1 MSNDHKANITGTS
14 VNKADEA
21 KKGAVS
27 DNRDKLVQAR
37 LNREVDATLNQAKIL
52 LDSEPK
58 NKTAPKTEVPK
69 TEKNTTERR
78 HTFDSS
84 RTAADSRKTSASAG
98 STDNKN
104 NSFSQ
109 HRITSNISSDSHK
122 ENSEK
127 AKAEAVKPVIKPEIQ
142 KKEEEP
148 LHMNDEKPQQVVP
161 ATEYDRL
168 LPQVSS
174 LKSRVN
180 LLTFALILVIG
191 AAAYGAYYLDQQK
204 YSNIME
210 IQQQVQQSSANVSA
224 TEDKINDLYNQIKAK
239 DERVSNLLKANDELK
254 NQNNILKGQQETL
267 QKSVEKA
274 TKQTEAVNIRLNNY
288 EDRNP
293 NDWLVAKSYFLVSN
307 AQNILSFSDNI
318 EGVLLNLSQADA
330 LLVKIDEPAIN
341 QIREAISKDI
351 LSLKKIEHVDSR
363 GILYRLDSVYN
374 NVDHMPLNEFL
385 TEAQKKASYK
395 KTEKTTDDISDWKEN
410 LLTSLKEFSSR
421 FVEVRRRSDG
431 VVNQYLSPEQSAILL
446 QNIKTEIL
454 LAKIALFNKDQES
467 FAHNLDEIKKH
478 ISAYYDINNNDVT
491 TNLEI
496 IDDISK
502 INIATGKPDQLTS
515 VPLFNAHAQNR
526 FNLYKNQK
534 PKQNEKEAKPK
545 AAPAVQDAAPEVKAD
560 TKTEAAENKKNGT
573 KKNPAETAKANSKT
587 ENKEGI

>member
-1 MSNDHKANITGTS
+1 MSNDHKANIKDS
-14 VNKADEA
+14 FANKAGEA
-21 KKGAVS
+21 KKGAVPDS
-27 DNRDKLVQAR
+27 HDKLVHAR

-58 NKTAPKTEVPK
+58 NSAAKKPEHSFTEHS
-69 TEKNTTERR
+69 
-78 HTFDSS
+78 HTFDNSR
-84 RTAADSRKTSASAG
+84 RTAFAEKKTDPELHLNQKHSTSDNSAD
-98 STDNKN
+98 
-104 NSFSQ
+104 
-109 HRITSNISSDSHK
+109 RIKDDTKKPED
-122 ENSEK
+122 
-127 AKAEAVKPVIKPEIQ
+127 AAVKTEIKTELQ
-142 KKEEEP
+142 KKEDP
-148 LHMNDEKPQQVVP
+148 LHMNDEQPQQVVP

-168 LPQVSS
+168 TPQVSS

-191 AAAYGAYYLDQQK
+191 AGAYGVYYLDQQK
-204 YSNIME
+204 YSDIME
-210 IQQQVQQSSANVSA
+210 IQQQVQQSSSNVSA
-224 TEDKINDLYNQIKAK
+224 TESKINDLYNQIKAK
-239 DERVSNLLKANDELK
+239 DERVSNLLAANDELK
-254 NQNNILKGQQETL
+254 NQNNILKNQQENL

-274 TKQTEAVNIRLNNY
+274 AKQTEAVNIRLNDY

-318 EGVLLNLSQADA
+318 EGVLLNLHQADT

-351 LSLKKIEHVDSR
+351 LSLKKVEHVDSR
-363 GILYRLDSVYN
+363 GILYKLDSVYD
-374 NVDHMPLNEFL
+374 NVDSMPLNEFL

-395 KTEKTTDDISDWKEN
+395 KTETTTDNISDWKQN

-478 ISAYYDINNNDVT
+478 ISAYYDINNANVT

-496 IDDISK
+496 IDEISK
-502 INIATGKPDQLTS
+502 INIAAGKPDQLTS
-515 VPLFNAHAQNR
+515 VPLFNAHAQHR
-526 FNLYKNQK
+526 FNLYKNQQK
-534 PKQNEKEAKPK
+534 QTEKATPPKAVQSTAPEAK
-545 AAPAVQDAAPEVKAD
+545 AD
-560 TKTEAAENKKNGT
+560 LKKDVSEPKKNGMKKTSAEQT
-573 KKNPAETAKANSKT
+573 KEINKT
-587 ENKEGI
+587 ENKEGV

>member
-1 MSNDHKANITGTS
+1 MSNDHKANIKS
-14 VNKADEA
+14 SFANKAEET

-27 DNRDKLVQAR
+27 DNHDKLVQAR

-58 NKTAPKTEVPK
+58 IGTA
-69 TEKNTTERR
+69 
-78 HTFDSS
+78 
-84 RTAADSRKTSASAG
+84 RKTDKPQSESKPTSAAVNRAA
-98 STDNKN
+98 STARGTDTR
-104 NSFSQ
+104 NSNLNQ
-109 HRITSNISSDSHK
+109 HRITSNPSVDNKK
-122 ENSEK
+122 EDNRSADAAADKTE
-127 AKAEAVKPVIKPEIQ
+127 IKPELQ
-142 KKEEEP
+142 KKEEP
-148 LHMNDEKPQQVVP
+148 LHMNDEKPQQIVP
-161 ATEYDRL
+161 ATDYDRL
-168 LPQVSS
+168 VPQVSS

-180 LLTFALILVIG
+180 LLTFALIVVIG

-204 YSNIME
+204 YSNIVE

-224 TEDKINDLYNQIKAK
+224 TESKINDLYNQIRAK

-254 NQNNILKGQQETL
+254 NQNNVLKSQQEAL

-274 TKQTEAVNIRLNNY
+274 SKQTEAVNIRLNDY

-363 GILYRLDSVYN
+363 GILYRLDTVYN
-374 NVDHMPLNEFL
+374 NVDSMPLNEFL
-385 TEAQKKASYK
+385 TEAQKKASYR
-395 KTEKTTDDISDWKEN
+395 KTEKTTDDIRDWKEN

-478 ISAYYDINNNDVT
+478 ISAYYDINNADVT

-496 IDDISK
+496 IDEISK
-502 INIATGKPDQLTS
+502 NNIAIGKPDQLTS
-515 VPLFNAHAQNR
+515 GPLFNAHAQNR

-534 PKQNEKEAKPK
+534 PKQNEKAANTR
-545 AAPAVQDAAPEVKAD
+545 AAPAVQNGAPEANAESK
-560 TKTEAAENKKNGT
+560 KEAVEAKKNGT
-573 KKNPAETAKANSKT
+573 KKNSAEPAKETNKT
-587 ENKEGI
+587 ENKEGV

>member
-1 MSNDHKANITGTS
+1 MSNDHKANIKGS
-14 VNKADEA
+14 FANKAEEA

-27 DNRDKLVQAR
+27 DNHDKLVQAR

-58 NKTAPKTEVPK
+58 NGTA
-69 TEKNTTERR
+69 
-78 HTFDSS
+78 
-84 RTAADSRKTSASAG
+84 RKTDKPQSESKPTSAAVNRAA
-98 STDNKN
+98 STARGTDTR
-104 NSFSQ
+104 NSNLNQ
-109 HRITSNISSDSHK
+109 HRITSNPSVDNKK
-122 ENSEK
+122 EDNRSADAAADK
-127 AKAEAVKPVIKPEIQ
+127 TQIKPELQ
-142 KKEEEP
+142 KKEEP
-148 LHMNDEKPQQVVP
+148 LHMNDEKPQQIVP
-161 ATEYDRL
+161 ATDYDRL
-168 LPQVSS
+168 VPQVSS

-180 LLTFALILVIG
+180 LLTFALIVVIG

-204 YSNIME
+204 YSNIVE

-224 TEDKINDLYNQIKAK
+224 TESKINDLYNQIRAK

-254 NQNNILKGQQETL
+254 NQNNVLKSQQEAL

-274 TKQTEAVNIRLNNY
+274 SKQTEAVNIRLNDY

-374 NVDHMPLNEFL
+374 NVDSMPLNEFL
-385 TEAQKKASYK
+385 TEAQKKASYR
-395 KTEKTTDDISDWKEN
+395 KTEKTTDDIRDWKEN

-478 ISAYYDINNNDVT
+478 ISAYYDINNSDVT

-496 IDDISK
+496 IDEISK
-502 INIATGKPDQLTS
+502 NNIAIGKPDQLTS

-526 FNLYKNQK
+526 FNLYKNQN
-534 PKQNEKEAKPK
+534 PKQNEKAANTK
-545 AAPAVQDAAPEVKAD
+545 AAPAVQNGAPEANAESK
-560 TKTEAAENKKNGT
+560 KEAVETKKNGT
-573 KKNPAETAKANSKT
+573 KKNSAEPAKETNKT
-587 ENKEGI
+587 ENKEGV

>member
-1 MSNDHKANITGTS
+1 MSNDHKANIKGTS

-58 NKTAPKTEVPK
+58 NKTTPK
-69 TEKNTTERR
+69 TEKTITERK
-78 HTFDSS
+78 HTFDGS
-84 RTAADSRKTSASAG
+84 RTSESTAG
-98 STDNKN
+98 STDSKN

-109 HRITSNISSDSHK
+109 HRITSNISSDSHNENK
-122 ENSEK
+122 ET
-127 AKAEAVKPVIKPEIQ
+127 AKAEAVKPVIKPEVQ

-210 IQQQVQQSSANVSA
+210 IQQQVQQSSASVSA
-224 TEDKINDLYNQIKAK
+224 TEDKINDLFNQIKAK

-254 NQNNILKGQQETL
+254 NQNNILKSQQETL

-318 EGVLLNLSQADA
+318 EGVLLNLSQADT

-395 KTEKTTDDISDWKEN
+395 KTDQTTDNISDWKEN

-478 ISAYYDINNNDVT
+478 ISAYYDINNSDVT
-491 TNLEI
+491 TNLEV
-496 IDDISK
+496 IDEISK
-502 INIATGKPDQLTS
+502 INIASGKPDQLTS

-534 PKQNEKEAKPK
+534 PKQNEKDVKSK
-545 AAPAVQDAAPEVKAD
+545 ASPSVQETAPEVKTD
-560 TKTEAAENKKNGT
+560 TKTESADIKKNGT
-573 KKNPAETAKANSKT
+573 RKNSAEAAKANGKT
-587 ENKEGI
+587 DNKEGV